1 MEKPLWKPDE
11 NRMRQSNLTAFIE
24 QVNREY
30 GCNFSQYSELY
41 QWSVENTADFWET
54 MWEYGPVLCS
64 QPYKRVVNSLETM
77 QGCRWFEGARLNFA
91 ENLLRYRDERTALVF
106 KGEGQETQRI
116 TYADLYRQTA
126 RLRSVM
132 LNLGIAA
139 GDRIAGFMP
148 NRIETIVAMLAA
160 TSIGAIWSSCS
171 PDFGLQG
178 ALDRFSQIEPRLLF
192 TATGYY
198 YLGREFD
205 SLGKARELSRLIPSI
220 EKVVV
225 VPYALADSE
234 LSGLPGA
241 ETYQDFLASGRDEE
255 IEFTQLPFDHPVYI
269 LYSSGTTGSPK
280 CIVHGAG
287 GTLLQHLKELKLH
300 TDLKREDHIFYFT
313 TCGWMMWNWLV
324 SALAVGA
331 TLILYDGSPFH
342 PDPGALF
349 QLAQDEQITVFGT
362 SARYLSAL
370 EQSGARPVQSY
381 QLDRLKSILST
392 GSPLS
397 DENFSYVYR
406 YVKEDLC
413 LSSIS
418 GGTDIISCF
427 ALGNPLL
434 PVYSGQLQCRGLGM
448 KVEVFNEKAEP
459 VINQKGELVCTAPF
473 PSMPVYFWND
483 PDGKKYHNA
492 YFNIFSNIWH
502 HGDYAELTGTGGM
515 MIYGRSDATLNPAG
529 VRIGTAEIYRL
540 LEGFPQVADS
550 LVVGQKWQGDE
561 RVVLFVKMAPGEEL
575 TDELSTL
582 IKKEI
587 REHTT
592 PRHVPAKIIPI
603 LDIPYTINGKKVEIA
618 VRKILHREEVTNRE
632 ALANPEA
639 LDLYANLADLQV

>member
-1 MEKPLWKPDE
+1 MEKPLWVPDE
-11 NRMRQSNLTAFIE
+11 RRKAQSNMTLFME
-24 QVNREY
+24 QVNRKY
-30 GCNFSQYSELY
+30 GHNFSQYSELY
-41 QWSVENTADFWET
+41 RWSVENIPGFWEM
-54 MWEYGPVLCS
+54 MWEYGPLIS
-64 QPYKRVVNSLETM
+64 SRPYRRVANNLEQM
-77 QGCRWFEGARLNFA
+77 QGCRWFEGASLNFA
-91 ENLLRYRDERTALVF
+91 ENLLRYRDERIALVF
-106 KGEGQETQRI
+106 KGEGREPRRL
-116 TYADLYRQTA
+116 TYLDLYRQTS
-126 RLRSVM
+126 RLRSAM
-132 LNLGIAA
+132 LRSGIRS
-139 GDRIAGFMP
+139 GDRVAGFMP
-148 NRIETIVAMLAA
+148 NMIESIVAMLAA

-198 YLGREFD
+198 YLGNEYD
-205 SLGKARELSRLIPSI
+205 SLGKARELTRLIPSI

-225 VPYALADSE
+225 VPYAIEGSDLK
-234 LSGLPGA
+234 GLPGV
-241 ETYQDFLASGRDEE
+241 ETYHAFSASGRDEA
-255 IEFTQLPFDHPVYI
+255 IEFAQLPFDHPVYI

-300 TDLKREDHIFYFT
+300 TDLKREDRVFYFT

-331 TLILYDGSPFH
+331 TLVLYDGSPFY

-362 SARYLSAL
+362 SARYLAAL
-370 EQSGARPVQSY
+370 EQSGARPAQIY
-381 QLDRLKSILST
+381 QLDSLKSILST

-397 DENFSYVYR
+397 RESFDYVYR
-406 YVKEDLC
+406 HIKEDLC

-448 KVEVFNEKAEP
+448 SVEVFSENGEP
-459 VINQKGELVCTAPF
+459 VMNQKGELVCTSPF

-483 PDGKKYHNA
+483 PDGRRYHAA
-492 YFNIFSNIWH
+492 YFDTFPNVWH
-502 HGDYAELTGTGGM
+502 HGDYAELTDTGGM
-515 MIYGRSDATLNPAG
+515 IFYGRSDATLNPGG

-540 LEGFPQVADS
+540 LEGFPQVSDS

-561 RVVLFVKMAPGEEL
+561 RVILFVKMSPEEEL
-575 TDELSTL
+575 TAELSAA
-582 IKKEI
+582 I
-587 REHTT
+587 RKTIRDNTT

-603 LDIPYTINGKKVEIA
+603 MDIPYTINGKKVEIA
-618 VRKILHREEVTNRE
+618 VRKILHREAVTNRE
-632 ALANPEA
+632 ALANPHSLE
-639 LDLYANLADLQV
+639 LYADLPGLDV

>member
-1 MEKPLWKPDE
+1 MEKLLWQPDQ
-11 NRMRQSNLTAFIE
+11 RRVLQANLTAFME
-24 QVNREY
+24 QVNRKY
-30 GCNFSQYSELY
+30 NCNFSQYSELY
-41 QWSVENTADFWET
+41 QWSVENIPPFWE
-54 MWEYGPVLCS
+54 MIWEYGPVICS
-64 QPYKRVVNSLETM
+64 QPYERVVSSLDQM
-77 QGCRWFEGARLNFA
+77 QRCRWFEGARLNFA

-106 KGEGQETQRI
+106 KGEGQESERI
-116 TYADLYRQTA
+116 TYGGLYRQTA
-126 RLRSVM
+126 RLRSAM
-132 LNLGIAA
+132 LHLGIRA
-139 GDRIAGFMP
+139 GDRVAGFMP

-178 ALDRFSQIEPRLLF
+178 ALDRFGQIEPRLLF

-198 YLGREFD
+198 YLGGEFE
-205 SLGKARELSRLIPSI
+205 SLGKARELARRIPSI

-225 VPYALADSE
+225 VPYASKDSE

-241 ETYQDFLASGRDEE
+241 ETYKQFLASGSDEE
-255 IEFTQLPFDHPVYI
+255 IEFTQLPFNHPVYI

-300 TDLKREDHIFYFT
+300 TDLKREDHIFYYT

-331 TLILYDGSPFH
+331 TLVLYDGSPFH

-362 SARYLSAL
+362 SARYLTAL

-381 QLDRLKSILST
+381 RLDRLKSILST

-397 DENFSYVYR
+397 RESFEYVYR
-406 YVKEDLC
+406 HIKEDLC

-448 KVEVFNEKAEP
+448 KVEVFSESGQP
-459 VINQKGELVCTAPF
+459 VLRQKGELVCTAPF
-473 PSMPVYFWND
+473 PSMPVYFWSD

-492 YFNIFSNIWH
+492 YFNVFPNIWR
-502 HGDYAELTGTGGM
+502 HGDYAELTDSGGM
-515 MIYGRSDATLNPAG
+515 IFYGRSDATLNPGG

-540 LEGFPQVADS
+540 LEGFPQISDS
-550 LVVGQKWQGDE
+550 LVVGQSWQGDE

-575 TDELSTL
+575 NNELSGR
-582 IKKEI
+582 IKRKI

-618 VRKILHREEVTNRE
+618 VRKVLHGEEVTNRE
-632 ALANPEA
+632 ALANPQA
-639 LDLYANLADLQV
+639 LNLYANLAELQV